1 MLRYLFV
8 LSRPR
13 FWLYLAGP
21 VLVGAAYGATTL
33 DGLLSP
39 TVGLLFGYFL
49 LPANVYLYGVNDIF
63 DRDTDQH
70 NPKKAGREARYRDR
84 WPVTAA
90 VLGSGLLLVPVAATL
105 PRASWPALAGW
116 ALLATAY
123 SAPPLRFKARP
134 LFDSLSN
141 GLYILPGLA
150 TFTALAGSQPP
161 LAAVLG
167 GWLWAMAMHTFSA
180 IPDIEPDRTARLRTT
195 ATWLGEHGAV
205 WYCGLLWTGSALAFG
220 LLDWRLGAVLAVYPI
235 LLWGI
240 RRAGISI
247 DRAYWWYPAVNT
259 LVGGLLTVGGL
270 LSVVY
275 G

>member
-1 MLRYLFV
+1 MLRYLVV

-21 VLVGAAYGATTL
+21 VLVGAAYGASTL
-33 DGLLSP
+33 DALLSP
-39 TVGLLFGYFL
+39 TVGLLVGYFL

-63 DRDTDQH
+63 DRDTDQY
-70 NPKKAGREARYRDR
+70 NPKKGGREARYRDQ
-84 WPVTAA
+84 WPVTVA

-161 LAAVLG
+161 LAAVFG

-180 IPDIEPDRTARLRTT
+180 IPDIEPDRAADLRTT
-195 ATWLGEHGAV
+195 ATWLGERGAV
-205 WYCGLLWTGSALAFG
+205 RYCGLLWTGAALSFG

-270 LSVVY
+270 SSFVY